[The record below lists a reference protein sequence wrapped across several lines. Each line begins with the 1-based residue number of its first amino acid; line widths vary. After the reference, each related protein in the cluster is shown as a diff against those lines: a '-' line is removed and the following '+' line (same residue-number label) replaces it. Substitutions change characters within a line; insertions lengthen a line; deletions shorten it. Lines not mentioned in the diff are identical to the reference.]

1 MTYVSGFLI
10 PVPKPNKERYTELAK
25 LSWPLF
31 KEYGAI
37 SVQENWEND
46 VQDGETTSFPMA
58 VKRQSDE
65 SIVFSWITWPDKKTA
80 DACWASFET
89 DPRWEAMKEMPFDG
103 KRMIFGGFDTIFK
116 A

>member
-1 MTYVSGFLI
+1 MTYVSGFLT
-10 PVPKPNKERYTELAK
+10 PVPKANKERYTELAK

-37 SVQENWEND
+37 SIQENWEKD
-46 VQDGETTSFPMA
+46 VKDGETTSFPMA
-58 VKRQSDE
+58 VKRKPDE
-65 SIVFSWITWPDKKTA
+65 DIVFSWITWPDKETA

-89 DPRWEAMKEMPFDG
+89 DARWQAMKEMPFDG
-103 KRMIFGGFDTIFK
+103 KRMIFGGFDSIFK